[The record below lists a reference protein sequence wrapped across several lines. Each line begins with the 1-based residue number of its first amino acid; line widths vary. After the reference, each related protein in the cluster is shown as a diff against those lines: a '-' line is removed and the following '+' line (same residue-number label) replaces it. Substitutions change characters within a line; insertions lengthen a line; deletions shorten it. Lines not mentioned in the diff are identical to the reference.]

1 MLTMQTTSAGLAP
14 FHFDGREIRVITGD
28 DGEPL
33 FVGRDVCDALGYAN
47 AADAINRHCRGVA
60 KRYPL
65 QTSGGVQDVRVLG
78 EPDILRLIV
87 NCALPAAQPFER
99 LVFEEILPTI
109 RRTGTYSLPAAP
121 AIPAVPQTFA
131 AAPRL
136 AADQQEVIA
145 AQAEQ
150 LAAAAPAVEFVE
162 RYADST
168 GTKGFRQVAKLL
180 KANESQ
186 FRDFLIDEKILYRLG
201 RELTPHAQHITA
213 GRFCV
218 KAGTAD
224 SGHAYNSARFTPKGV
239 TWVAGEWA
247 KWQLKQ
253 REKEAVHA

>member
-1 MLTMQTTSAGLAP
+1 MLTLQTTGPGVGPIP
-14 FHFDGREIRVITGD
+14 FLFDGRQIRVLTGD

-33 FVGRDVCDALGYAN
+33 FVGRDICDVLGFSNPNKAMG
-47 AADAINRHCRGVA
+47 DHCKGVT

-65 QTSGGVQDVRVLG
+65 QTAGGVQDVRVLA
-78 EPDILRLIV
+78 EPDVLRLIV
-87 NCALPAAQPFER
+87 NCSLPAAQPFER

-109 RRTGTYSLPAAP
+109 RRTGSYSAAP
-121 AIPAVPQTFA
+121 VPALPQTFA
-131 AAPRL
+131 QALRL
-136 AADQQEVIA
+136 AADQQDVIA

-180 KANESQ
+180 GANENQ
-186 FRDFLIDEKILYRLG
+186 FREFLIDQKIMYRLAG
-201 RELTPHAQHITA
+201 ELTPHAPHIDA

-218 KAGTAD
+218 KAGTAQV
-224 SGHAYNSARFTPKGV
+224 SGHAYNAARFTTKGV

-247 KWQLKQ
+247 KWQLLQ
-253 REKEAVHA
+253 REKEAAHA